1 MNRQRVYIPL
11 YTDVT
16 QKNVMVAGCGEEAL
30 GAVRYLNGYTEHLT
44 LLTCGEE
51 ESVPAESR
59 PAESV
64 PAESRPA
71 QNRPEESV
79 PAESRPEE
87 SGPAESRPAQNRPE
101 ESGPAAGGAVKESIE
116 EAVKEAAPGADVRCK
131 PYERRDLYGM
141 DYVLCYVKD
150 PAVRD
155 DISVTC
161 RTLGI
166 RVQMSRDPARS
177 DFFLG
182 DALPE
187 DPMQ

>member
-51 ESVPAESR
+51 ECVPAESR

-64 PAESRPA
+64 PEESRPA
-71 QNRPEESV
+71 
-79 PAESRPEE
+79 E
-87 SGPAESRPAQNRPE
+87 SGPAQNRPE